1 MPDPYYATPA
11 WRALRA
17 DVLRRDG
24 YRCAVT
30 GCASRATHADHIKPL
45 KPRWDGG
52 AEAISSAFGG
62 RTVWG
67 SISATFPDLG
77 GRGGLNL

>member
-1 MPDPYYATPA
+1 MPDPYYATAA

-30 GCASRATHADHIKPL
+30 GCASRATHADHIKQ
-45 KPRWDGG
+45 RWDGG
-52 AEAISSAFGG
+52 RGQSLALFGAGPHGAFPH
-62 RTVWG
+62 
-67 SISATFPDLG
+67 IAAK
-77 GRGGLNL
+77 